1 VNVVLY
7 RPEGA
12 RWVMTER
19 APHSL
24 VRTPSSLTLGHTHVA
39 WEGDALVVRFDE
51 RCATFPSPMPAR
63 LAGQVR
69 LWPQFVDGVPVVLDG
84 PTARHRWCPVAP
96 SARAEV
102 VLDEPGLRF
111 SGAGYVDANHGDE
124 PLERGFRGWH
134 WSRMKTREGA
144 ALAYHTTP
152 RAGSPL
158 ALVRRYDGHGRAQD
172 LDGTELGRVGPTGWR
187 LRREVAVDR
196 GVTPRAVWTLE
207 DTPFYARSLI
217 DTVLGGDRGLA
228 MHETLDAER
237 FARRWVQF
245 LLPFRTRREAR

>member
-1 VNVVLY
+1 MALY
-7 RPEGA
+7 RPEGP

-19 APHSL
+19 GPHAL
-24 VRTPSSLTLGHTHVA
+24 ARTPTSLALGHTRVA
-39 WEGDALVVRFDE
+39 WEGDALVLHFDE
-51 RCATFPSPMPAR
+51 RCATFPSPLPAR

-69 LWPQFVDGVPVVLDG
+69 LWPRFVDGVPVALDG
-84 PTARHRWCPVAP
+84 PAARHRWCPVAP

-102 VLDEPGLRF
+102 VLDAPALRF
-111 SGAGYVDANHGDE
+111 SGEGYVDANHGDE
-124 PLERGFRGWH
+124 PLEQGFVGWH
-134 WSRMKTREGA
+134 WSRMATGEGA

-152 RAGSPL
+152 RRGAPL
-158 ALVRRYDGHGRAQD
+158 ALVRRYDRRGQAREGGD
-172 LDGTELGRVGPTGWR
+172 TELAPVSATGWR

-196 GVTPRAVWTLE
+196 GVTPRAVRTLE

-217 DTVLGGDRGLA
+217 DTVLGGERGLA
-228 MHETLDAER
+228 MHETLDADR